1 VIGGR
6 PAEILLAIGEVT
18 KVFPRPDRAVFC
30 EVALRHYS
38 NGDGTPLLATVRV
51 CVPVHGAGWGEWW
64 VPEIGTDFLCGFPG
78 VGTNGAAGGEL
89 DEGYAFS
96 VLSTRQEPPLN
107 GLKGSLSPARRVY
120 KGREGMAHDW
130 HHQGDVANKINGNLE
145 HEVGGNELRQ
155 VTGNRSRTVQG
166 EEAIEIEGDASR
178 TFRANV
184 DELIDGDHDHDLA
197 GSETRLI
204 GGNATRAVSGTE
216 TVQNT
221 GAFSRALAAL
231 GSWLSQVKI
240 RICAPIVEAGL
251 QAGPFQKLMNEAAMA
266 IYNAHTHPGG
276 GENPASPQMV
286 ADVHTTI
293 ALRGS

>member
-78 VGTNGAAGGEL
+78 VGTNGAGGEL

-166 EEAIEIEGDASR
+166 EEAIE
-178 TFRANV
+178 
-184 DELIDGDHDHDLA
+184 IDGDHDHDLA